1 MHHWWNRQTEA
12 MKIAIFTSAVGLLGV
27 LLGAL
32 LPYLLDLLA
41 RDGGSPPTSVPAT
54 KATASSTSVPPT
66 TTADPLRVV
75 VDSAGSLSYAVPD
88 PPEKLV
94 GAPSPFEG
102 GGCRSQARLDW
113 VAALGGVPTAQHEVS
128 VVLQA
133 IGKEER
139 NIVITGVELHA
150 TRKPA
155 DNLKTHVRLC
165 GGGGVPMQYLHF
177 RLGDPRSQVQI
188 YDEQMKPVDRLTLQ
202 LKQGEAARFLI
213 VTTAVGP
220 PGVIYEWSVDLIV
233 IVDGERRLYRVA
245 DHGHPFR
252 YATETKS
259 WQLWTDLSGPT
270 GGSSSTTIR

>member
-1 MHHWWNRQTEA
+1 
-12 MKIAIFTSAVGLLGV
+12 MKIAIITSAVGLLGALLGV
-27 LLGAL
+27 LL
-32 LPYLLDLLA
+32 PPLLA
-41 RDGGSPPTSVPAT
+41 GDNGPPPTSVAAT
-54 KATASSTSVPPT
+54 KATASSTSFPPT

-75 VDSAGSLSYAVPD
+75 VDSASSLSYAVPD

-94 GAPSPFEG
+94 GAPSPSEA

-113 VAALGGVPTAQHEVS
+113 VAALGGVPTAQHQVS

-139 NIVITGVELHA
+139 NIVITGVELHT

-155 DNLKTHVRLC
+155 DNLKTHIRLC

-202 LKQGEAARFLI
+202 LKRGEAARLLI

-220 PGVIYEWSVDLIV
+220 PGVIYEWSVDLIA
-233 IVDGERRLYRVA
+233 IVDGERRLYRIS
-245 DHGHPFR
+245 DHGHPFQ

-259 WQLWTDLSGPT
+259 WDIWTDLAGPA
-270 GGSSSTTIR
+270 GGSPPTTIR